1 MNSNSSLTG
10 RTALITGASRGI
22 GFAIAERLAESG
34 ARIAICARDAQA
46 LESARSR
53 LLSKSPSKSTDVFAM
68 PADVASASQISALV
82 EKTAAHFGPIDFLI
96 NNAGTSRFGPVH
108 ECTENDWDTV
118 LDTNLKGV
126 FLASRAVIPAM
137 ISRRRG
143 HIVNI
148 SSLAGKNSFAGGSLY
163 CASKWGLLG
172 LTYSM
177 AEDLRAYGIRVT
189 AICPGSVA
197 TDFGHP
203 PSAAQPKSQ
212 PSASP
217 NAASEASANADPGA
231 LRNAQ
236 PGAPPNALPAKLRKK
251 DRTKMLQPTDVA
263 HAVEMVLTAAPQSFI
278 SEVLLRPTQKP

>member
-1 MNSNSSLTG
+1 MNTNPSLAG
-10 RTALITGASRGI
+10 NVALITGASRGI
-22 GFAIAERLAESG
+22 GFAIAERLAELG
-34 ARIAICARDAQA
+34 ARVAICSRDAHA
-46 LESARSR
+46 LEAARSR
-53 LLSKSPSKSTDVFAM
+53 LLSKSKDVFAM
-68 PADVASASQISALV
+68 PADVASAAQISALV

-126 FLASRAVIPAM
+126 FLASRAVIPGM

-172 LTYSM
+172 LTYCM

-197 TDFGHP
+197 TDFVHP
-203 PSAAQPKSQ
+203 ASAASPKSQ
-212 PSASP
+212 PNASP
-217 NAASEASANADPGA
+217 NAQPAPAESSPAAHIKAQPEAS
-231 LRNAQ
+231 
-236 PGAPPNALPAKLRKK
+236 PNVLPAELRKK
-251 DRTKMLQPTDVA
+251 DRSKMLQPSDVA